1 MSEKISQ
8 FVVDNDVTD
17 SSLITYVKNGQNFTI
32 TQAEYLKLFG
42 TTGSMEQA
50 GAVTATPVLD
60 TQGTVNNI
68 RNLEDGSGVKS
79 SVSAQNGIT
88 LSHNFTVDSTGA
100 PLMLNQTLPSPTF
113 PSLVEGDGIDI
124 SIDGTKIVIA
134 ATGSLPA
141 TKTVTI
147 NKEADFPTAVSG
159 VITLEAS
166 TTYLISNTVTTASRF
181 VMQNNT
187 SVVSHS
193 LLGPCLT
200 STTSGTMF
208 TAVDSNV
215 LLANGRFDCPN
226 GKFHDWSQDVTA
238 GIQGHI
244 NNVIVDS
251 CDTFGDLD
259 NLFSITIDN
268 VFCPAVTT
276 TGQTLTGANWGSI
289 SISRFALVSA
299 AAGFKGIDLGSAISI
314 NIELDNL
321 IFQNATGGS
330 VGLSGLAS
338 SGNLPAGS
346 LATLTNSTFDGA
358 IVALENITDSDIRWS
373 FDNNTDIPNTRI
385 DGLLSMQGNATET
398 TIASSSTDGSNS
410 VLIAGTWTV
419 QDVSKMSG
427 TAAGELTMLSEVSA
441 KMPIVSSVSVEPAS
455 GGDIAISAYYSFDGV
470 VDVNTK
476 RSGSASSGSPAS
488 ITMPW
493 QKSYLEN
500 ATVEIHVENNDS
512 STNILVS
519 SAIMMVN

>member
-1 MSEKISQ
+1 
-8 FVVDNDVTD
+8 
-17 SSLITYVKNGQNFTI
+17 
-32 TQAEYLKLFG
+32 
-42 TTGSMEQA
+42 
-50 GAVTATPVLD
+50 
-60 TQGTVNNI
+60 
-68 RNLEDGSGVKS
+68 
-79 SVSAQNGIT
+79 
-88 LSHNFTVDSTGA
+88 
-100 PLMLNQTLPSPTF
+100 
-113 PSLVEGDGIDI
+113 
-124 SIDGTKIVIA
+124 
-134 ATGSLPA
+134 
-141 TKTVTI
+141 
-147 NKEADFPTAVSG
+147 
-159 VITLEAS
+159 
-166 TTYLISNTVTTASRF
+166 
-181 VMQNNT
+181 
-187 SVVSHS
+187 
-193 LLGPCLT
+193 
-200 STTSGTMF
+200 MF

-238 GIQGHI
+238 GLQGHI

-358 IVALENITDSDIRWS
+358 ITALENISDSDIRWN

-455 GGDIAISAYYSFDGV
+455 GGNIAISAYYSFDGV